1 MLGHEYEKNM
11 TVSSLVRILQ
21 LFVHVLFGLLLV
33 VTFPVITRKLKTQII
48 KSWCLYLLRI
58 IEVKIKISGE
68 NLSLLKNKFF
78 VANHISWLDII
89 VINSIMPV
97 VFVAKSSVKSWPV
110 FGLMARFTNTIFLD
124 RSSKKSML
132 MAYQHIKSS
141 LSHSSIFIFPEGT
154 STVGKYVEPFHSNFF
169 QIPVDLSKLT
179 YPVSIEY
186 LKDNQFTNIPAYVGD
201 DTLVKSILR
210 IVKNPGFEASVTYF
224 KGIDGKNKNRKE
236 IAINANKI
244 INEQIVKKFRS

>member
-1 MLGHEYEKNM
+1 MVGHEYVKNM
-11 TVSSLVRILQ
+11 TVSNLVRILQ
-21 LFVHVLFGLLLV
+21 LFVHVLAGLLLA
-33 VTFPVITRKLKTQII
+33 VTFPVMTKKMKTLII
-48 KSWCLYLLRI
+48 KSWCLCLLRI
-58 IEVKIKISGE
+58 IKVKIKISGQ

-97 VFVAKSSVKSWPV
+97 AFVAKSSVKSWPV

-154 STVGKYVEPFHSNFF
+154 STVGKHVKPFHSNFF
-169 QIPVDLSKLT
+169 QIPVDLCKST

-201 DTLVKSILR
+201 DTLVESILR

-224 KGIDGKNKNRKE
+224 KGIDGKNRNRKE
-236 IAINANKI
+236 IAINANQI